1 MNDNLTLV
9 ILAAGW
15 GSRFGKE
22 AGQKQISS
30 VGPNGELLIDY
41 SIYDAIKAGFTKIV
55 LIIKED
61 QKQIFEDKIISKW
74 GNKVN
79 VTCAV
84 QSKDKYLDG
93 YEYMA
98 DLREKPWG
106 TVQAIMCAEDEVK
119 GNFCMIN
126 ADDFYGYEAYENIV
140 NELKNIDENDKIY
153 PIVGYKIGNV
163 MSKEGEVKRGLLIE
177 ENNKTK
183 ALVESKVSFTNDN
196 KVLAKP
202 LNGDK
207 EFIVEKDSLT
217 SLNMIGFT
225 KTIFPILKE
234 KFSKFLEAN
243 KDNYLNCEYLISD
256 VLKELLEEN
265 IVDVKVIPTD
275 AHWIGMTYQEELY
288 EVQEE
293 IKQLV
298 KNKKYPNNLYR

>member
-79 VTCAV
+79 VTYAV

>member
-79 VTCAV
+79 VTYAV

-106 TVQAIMCAEDEVK
+106 TVQAIMCAENEVK

-140 NELKNIDENDKIY
+140 NELKNIAENDKIY

-183 ALVESKVSFTNDN
+183 ALVESKVSFTKDN

-234 KFSKFLEAN
+234 KFSEFLEAN

-265 IVDVKVIPTD
+265 IVDVKVIPTN

>member
-79 VTCAV
+79 VTYAV

-177 ENNKTK
+177 ENNKIK
-183 ALVESKVSFTNDN
+183 ALIESKVSFTKDN

-207 EFIVEKDSLT
+207 EFIIEKDSLA
-217 SLNMIGFT
+217 SMNMIGFT

-243 KDNYLNCEYLISD
+243 KDNYLTCECLISD
-256 VLKELLEEN
+256 VLKELLDEN
-265 IVDVKVIPTD
+265 GADIKVIPTD

-298 KNKKYPNNLYR
+298 KNKKYPNNLY

>member
-79 VTCAV
+79 VTYAV

-163 MSKEGEVKRGLLIE
+163 MSKEGAVKRGLLIE

-183 ALVESKVSFTNDN
+183 ALIESKVSFTNDN

-207 EFIVEKDSLT
+207 EFIIEKDSLA
-217 SLNMIGFT
+217 SMNMIGFT

-234 KFSKFLEAN
+234 KFSIFLETN
-243 KDNYLNCEYLISD
+243 KNNYLNCEYLISD
-256 VLKELLEEN
+256 VLKELLADDGA
-265 IVDVKVIPTD
+265 DVKVIPTN
-275 AHWIGMTYQEELY
+275 AHWLGMTYQEELY
-288 EVQEE
+288 DVQKE

-298 KNKKYPNNLYR
+298 KDQKYPNNLY